1 MRLPSPSRR
10 PSRSS
15 TCKATVSS
23 RNPTAE
29 GGSGTAG
36 HVAGAAHHGA
46 LLQTS
51 RLAMTARCKR
61 PVEETMTRCL
71 NAATAG
77 LLGVLGVMTHAPA
90 RAAEIVVL
98 TNLGAVSA
106 VRDLA
111 PAFERASGHKVI
123 VSFELGNAMMQKIN
137 SNAPAD
143 LVTQTPD
150 DIDSA
155 DAFKRSMLAAKSI
168 AYSRAGAS
176 GVYVANLMERL
187 GIADQVKDKVKL
199 VDGVPVAELVAKGDV
214 EIGMQQINVILPVA
228 GIDYV
233 GPLPSELQGY
243 VVFAAG
249 ILAVSKAPEAAR
261 AMTRFMAAPEA
272 APLIRKSGME
282 PAAR

>member
-1 MRLPSPSRR
+1 
-10 PSRSS
+10 
-15 TCKATVSS
+15 
-23 RNPTAE
+23 
-29 GGSGTAG
+29 
-36 HVAGAAHHGA
+36 
-46 LLQTS
+46 
-51 RLAMTARCKR
+51 
-61 PVEETMTRCL
+61 MTRCL
-71 NAATAG
+71 NAAVAG
-77 LLGVLGVMTHAPA
+77 FLGVLGVMTHAPA

-98 TNLGAVSA
+98 TNLGVVSA

-123 VSFELGNAMMQKIN
+123 VSFELGSAMMQKIN

-150 DIDSA
+150 VIDSLIKQGKVVGERVDFARAGIGVAVKAGAPKPDIGSA

-199 VDGVPVAELVAKGDV
+199 VDGVPVAELVAKGNV

-233 GPLPSELQGY
+233 GPLPSELQSY
-243 VVFAAG
+243 VVFASG
-249 ILAVSKAPEAAR
+249 ILAVSKAPEAAL
-261 AMTRFMAAPEA
+261 AMARFMAAPEA
-272 APLIRKSGME
+272 GPLIRKSGME
-282 PAAR
+282 PAAH

>member
-1 MRLPSPSRR
+1 
-10 PSRSS
+10 
-15 TCKATVSS
+15 
-23 RNPTAE
+23 
-29 GGSGTAG
+29 
-36 HVAGAAHHGA
+36 
-46 LLQTS
+46 
-51 RLAMTARCKR
+51 
-61 PVEETMTRCL
+61 MTRCL
-71 NAATAG
+71 NAAVAG
-77 LLGVLGVMTHAPA
+77 FLGVLGVMTHAPA

-98 TNLGAVSA
+98 TNLGVVSA

-123 VSFELGNAMMQKIN
+123 VSFELGSAMMQKIN

-143 LVTQTPD
+143 VVTQTPD
-150 DIDSA
+150 VIDSLIKQGKVVGERVDFARAGIGVAVKAGAPKPDIGSA

-199 VDGVPVAELVAKGDV
+199 VDGVPVAELVAKGNV
-214 EIGMQQINVILPVA
+214 EIGLQQINVILPVA

-233 GPLPSELQGY
+233 GPLPSELQSY
-243 VVFAAG
+243 VVFASG
-249 ILAVSKAPEAAR
+249 ILAVSKAPEAAL
-261 AMTRFMAAPEA
+261 AMARFMAAPEA

-282 PAAR
+282 PAAH